1 MLLQASYEVQVFTSD
16 LKGAGTD
23 ANLALTLHGALGS
36 SGALPL
42 AAGAGSFERGKAR
55 LGAGVGVWGDS
66 GPVLQLGRF
75 SLGAVSCALEWHMPV
90 PISNHTAWQVDTFLW
105 PCPNPQP

>member
-1 MLLQASYEVQVFTSD
+1 MPLQTSYEVRLFTSD

-23 ANLALTLHGALGS
+23 ANLALTLHGVLSS

-55 LGAGVGVWGDS
+55 LGVGLYGWG
-66 GPVLQLGRF
+66 GG
-75 SLGAVSCALEWHMPV
+75 
-90 PISNHTAWQVDTFLW
+90 
-105 PCPNPQP
+105 